1 MDISKLIKLSKM
13 GGFFG
18 GIPNFFD
25 NFKEMEEIVL
35 SYPKLK
41 DRLGNKEDDIEKS
54 LKCLKEI
61 RSELS
66 LPFLKG
72 FEKFLDASLKP

>member
-25 NFKEMEEIVL
+25 NFKEMETIVL

-41 DRLGNKEDDIEKS
+41 ERIGNREEDHEKAI
-54 LKCLKEI
+54 KNLKEI
-61 RSELS
+61 RAELS

-72 FEKFLDASLKP
+72 FENF